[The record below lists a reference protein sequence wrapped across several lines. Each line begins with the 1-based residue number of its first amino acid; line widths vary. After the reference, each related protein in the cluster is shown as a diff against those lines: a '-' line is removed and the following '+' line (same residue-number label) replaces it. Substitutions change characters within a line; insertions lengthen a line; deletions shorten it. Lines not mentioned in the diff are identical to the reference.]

1 MATNNKYCKNTLD
14 ENDPYTY
21 VVSRIDGKKYRR
33 INRNYLSKYGYTIES
48 YCEHFNVP
56 RKDTV
61 SQQVRDSLKW
71 TENVAIKR
79 YGEVEG
85 KKRWN
90 EYCSKQAEKNT
101 FEFKHKKY
109 GMTKEDFDTFNMSR
123 ACTKI
128 NFLKRYGDIEGIKK
142 WDEYCKKQAYA
153 GCSIDYFIDKYGKEN
168 GERIYHEVC
177 EKKTHN
183 LEQFI
188 NRYGIEEGRRR
199 YVAHYEDRKKYSSA
213 ISQELFNDILKYVS
227 GDTSHIHF
235 DTHNGEYGIM
245 SSKFNRIFFYDFV
258 DTKNKKC
265 IEFHG
270 DVFHANPAKFSP
282 DSKPNPYMKELT
294 AVDIWKK
301 DKEKQEVLNEER
313 CISLLIVWESDYY
326 KDKQGIL
333 NKCIDFLQYGNINK

>member
-1 MATNNKYCKNTLD
+1 M
-14 ENDPYTY
+14 
-21 VVSRIDGKKYRR
+21 
-33 INRNYLSKYGYTIES
+33 
-48 YCEHFNVP
+48 
-56 RKDTV
+56 
-61 SQQVRDSLKW
+61 
-71 TENVAIKR
+71 
-79 YGEVEG
+79 
-85 KKRWN
+85 
-90 EYCSKQAEKNT
+90 
-101 FEFKHKKY
+101 
-109 GMTKEDFDTFNMSR
+109 
-123 ACTKI
+123 
-128 NFLKRYGDIEGIKK
+128 
-142 WDEYCKKQAYA
+142 
-153 GCSIDYFIDKYGKEN
+153 
-168 GERIYHEVC
+168 
-177 EKKTHN
+177 
-183 LEQFI
+183 
-188 NRYGIEEGRRR
+188 
-199 YVAHYEDRKKYSSA
+199 AHYEDRKKYSSA

-258 DTKNKKC
+258 DIKNKKC

-313 CISLLIVWESDYY
+313 GISLLIVWESDYY